1 MVKMLF
7 LYLGENSGQVSL
19 AFLLFVIVRY
29 VGADKTKVVLD
40 RLVAQ
45 RIGSAYWISRG
56 AHPSRLAQ
64 PSGNDRFLCT

>member
-19 AFLLFVIVRY
+19 AFLLSVIVRY

-45 RIGSAYWISRG
+45 RIGSAYWISR
-56 AHPSRLAQ
+56 
-64 PSGNDRFLCT
+64 